1 MDVDVKTRI
10 FIDSRPLLEFIG
22 SLGQIE
28 EKQLRQSVAYLKQE
42 LEDGEI
48 LGYSWIQGEEIVVDI
63 FTKQGSKRE
72 ALDEIVRENRF
83 RHAQT
88 KDNLV
93 LHENGEFKVKNLVT
107 NREKQEQA
115 KNEK

>member
-1 MDVDVKTRI
+1 M
-10 FIDSRPLLEFIG
+10 
-22 SLGQIE
+22 
-28 EKQLRQSVAYLKQE
+28 AYLKQE

-48 LGYSWIQGEEIVVDI
+48 LGYSWIQGEEIVADI

-107 NREKQEQA
+107 KREKQEQA
-115 KNEK
+115 KNKK

>member
-1 MDVDVKTRI
+1 M
-10 FIDSRPLLEFIG
+10 
-22 SLGQIE
+22 
-28 EKQLRQSVAYLKQE
+28 
-42 LEDGEI
+42 
-48 LGYSWIQGEEIVVDI
+48 
-63 FTKQGSKRE
+63 
-72 ALDEIVRENRF
+72 RENRF

-107 NREKQEQA
+107 KREKQEQA

>member
-1 MDVDVKTRI
+1 M
-10 FIDSRPLLEFIG
+10 
-22 SLGQIE
+22 
-28 EKQLRQSVAYLKQE
+28 AYLKQE

-48 LGYSWIQGEEIVVDI
+48 LGYSWIQGEEIVADI

-93 LHENGEFKVKNLVT
+93 VFENDELRFGT
-107 NREKQEQA
+107 W
-115 KNEK
+115 